1 MYIAEYEVYIGL
13 YKVYIGSIEGV
24 HKMYI
29 VVYKVC
35 RDMKRIIVVY
45 KCI

>member
-1 MYIAEYEVYIGL
+1 MYIAEYEEYIGL

-29 VVYKVC
+29 VVYKEW
-35 RDMKRIIVVY
+35 RDMRRIIVVY

>member
-1 MYIAEYEVYIGL
+1 MYIAEYEEYIGL

-29 VVYKVC
+29 VVYKVRRDISC
-35 RDMKRIIVVY
+35 R
-45 KCI
+45 